1 MSFNTRRERILQH
14 GKNREILFEKRIPL
28 SNEGVQGDIRLSSTT
43 EGLRILVKKGTEWFG
58 TPPLDVMTNKANTN
72 EQTQAYISKIKDSN
86 NDEAINIGS
95 LITIHKPLT
104 ITGALDGAT
113 PVLKLEQ
120 LDVDDTFINFQGT
133 TASDDSKSISTD
145 TTTDSAK
152 YGAIKIEINGTT
164 KWIRIYDTHS

>member
-86 NDEAINIGS
+86 NDEAIN
-95 LITIHKPLT
+95 
-104 ITGALDGAT
+104 
-113 PVLKLEQ
+113 
-120 LDVDDTFINFQGT
+120 
-133 TASDDSKSISTD
+133 
-145 TTTDSAK
+145 
-152 YGAIKIEINGTT
+152 
-164 KWIRIYDTHS
+164 